1 LLPSTFDAGVTSF
14 IGFTS
19 ARIISAFLSASLF
32 FRWVGVV
39 VPGGGLAIIFV
50 HGAGQLF

>member
-1 LLPSTFDAGVTSF
+1 MRPLLPSTFD
-14 IGFTS
+14 
-19 ARIISAFLSASLF
+19 AFLSASLF